1 MGLRGR
7 IILCEALA
15 HDDFSFDEGTGLRK
29 RLCVVEG
36 SRRTG
41 LESLRSRLPD
51 VRRWQINRVPVRK
64 IAGDDSLGNYK
75 EQGEQQDLS
84 GDQGGTQRPM
94 DE

>member
-1 MGLRGR
+1 MRLCGR

-15 HDDFSFDEGTGLRK
+15 HGDFSFDEGAGLRE

-36 SRRTG
+36 SRRTA

-51 VRRWQINRVPVRK
+51 IRRWQINRVPVRK
-64 IAGDDSLGNYK
+64 IARDGSFGSYK